1 MSYTQVEEVSQG
13 VADLLATWLQPE
25 LRRALAQLVWRRLAR
40 DWDQARGRC
49 NIFSGCKY
57 FLFAGDRGPGPGAGG
72 RGGAGGGAHHRAG
85 LHPVQA
91 ARGQQQVLS
100 HIISLKTLH

>member
-13 VADLLATWLQPE
+13 VEALLATWLQPE

-57 FLFAGDRGPGPGAGG
+57 FLFAGDRCQGQGIEALTYSAP
-72 RGGAGGGAHHRAG
+72 
-85 LHPVQA
+85 
-91 ARGQQQVLS
+91 ARGTHL
-100 HIISLKTLH
+100 